1 MLVKRQLTE
10 RKISMNYHTFNYV
23 NTDRIEAIAI
33 TTDTLIDYLAHNQ
46 YNQNLIQAVNTP
58 ENHIAKVM
66 LIIKA
71 HKYQYN
77 NELAILPSTAVNRLS
92 EYGLTMQHN
101 PQLKAWLEL
110 FTNNDHGAT
119 KPKIITNKTLFRKP
133 LDLLDIAK
141 FTRDTHN

>member
-1 MLVKRQLTE
+1 
-10 RKISMNYHTFNYV
+10 MNYRTLNYV

-33 TTDTLIDYLAHNQ
+33 TTDTLINYLAHNQ

-66 LIIKA
+66 LILKA
-71 HKYQYN
+71 HEYQYN

-119 KPKIITNKTLFRKP
+119 KPKIITNKTLFSKP

-141 FTRDTHN
+141 FTRDTPRHAHN

>member
-1 MLVKRQLTE
+1 MLDMSQLTE
-10 RKISMNYHTFNYV
+10 RKINMNYHTFNYV

-71 HKYQYN
+71 HEYQYKN
-77 NELAILPSTAVNRLS
+77 
-92 EYGLTMQHN
+92 
-101 PQLKAWLEL
+101 
-110 FTNNDHGAT
+110 
-119 KPKIITNKTLFRKP
+119 
-133 LDLLDIAK
+133 
-141 FTRDTHN
+141 